1 MSLSLRYDMPRI
13 VVRCVA
19 VWLSAT
25 ALGVCAAFTWWQ
37 IQLAD
42 FFFLEWRI
50 HTAWLLVVAFVAGTI
65 ALRPSVCSRRQAT
78 LVLAVGHVTAAIST
92 YEFLRS
98 RITCFFS
105 ESIDYLL
112 PTDTGALLLFG
123 PTLVALLAVTNWRG
137 LRSFSA
143 S

>member
-1 MSLSLRYDMPRI
+1 MSLLLRYDITRT

-19 VWLSAT
+19 VWLSAA
-25 ALGVCAAFTWWQ
+25 ALGVGAAFTFFQ
-37 IQLAD
+37 IQLAE

-50 HTAWLLVVAFVAGTI
+50 HTAWLFIVAFVAGTI
-65 ALRPSVCSRRQAT
+65 ALRPSACSTRQAT
-78 LVLAVGHVTAAIST
+78 LALAVGHMTAAISAH
-92 YEFLRS
+92 EFLRS

-123 PTLVALLAVTNWRG
+123 PTLVALLAATSWHRF
-137 LRSFSA
+137 RS
-143 S
+143 